1 MSTAMIS
8 PGQYRFPQVA
18 RMEWVKLR
26 TLRPALPIAAVLAAG
41 MIGLAILVLSQ
52 DSAHW
57 AQMSAAHRVSFD
69 PTEEGFVGL
78 ALGQFAVGVLGAL
91 VITSEY
97 SSGMIR
103 ATLGAIPRRGMV
115 LAAKA
120 AVLGALVL
128 AAGEILAFAA
138 FVAGQSVL
146 AIPAPHATLGQPG
159 VLRAVLLAGAYLCLI
174 ALIGLGL
181 GAIIRHTAGTIGVL
195 VGVVFVLPAI
205 SLGLPD
211 SVQHA
216 VTRFLPEVI
225 AENSLTAVKPVAY
238 SLPPWAGLGMLCL
251 YAGALLSIG
260 GRLMSR
266 RDA

>member
-120 AVLGALVL
+120 AVLGALVR
-128 AAGEILAFAA
+128 AAR
-138 FVAGQSVL
+138 S
-146 AIPAPHATLGQPG
+146 APGG
-159 VLRAVLLAGAYLCLI
+159 
-174 ALIGLGL
+174 
-181 GAIIRHTAGTIGVL
+181 TAGRRL
-195 VGVVFVLPAI
+195 
-205 SLGLPD
+205 
-211 SVQHA
+211 
-216 VTRFLPEVI
+216 
-225 AENSLTAVKPVAY
+225 
-238 SLPPWAGLGMLCL
+238 SLPHRAHRPGPRRHHPAHGRHDRCPRRRRVRAPGYLPWH
-251 YAGALLSIG
+251 
-260 GRLMSR
+260 
-266 RDA
+266 